1 MNDGKLMRIG
11 ALSKEMG
18 ISTRTIDYY
27 TNLGIIHA
35 QKSSSNEYRYYDEE
49 AIIRLKL
56 IKLYKKEK
64 LSLNEIKQRFEL
76 MEDVKSYDNDGVFEK
91 VHALQGELKEIEDAI
106 LQLKPHLD
114 QLDKNQLTALG
125 QIINLQ
131 GLSLAQTITL
141 LFGELKGESCNKISG
156 GDIPTSL

>member
-11 ALSKEMG
+11 VLSKEMG

-49 AIIRLKL
+49 AVIRLKL
-56 IKLYKKEK
+56 IKLYKQEK
-64 LSLNEIKQRFEL
+64 LTLNEIKERFEL
-76 MEDVKSYDNDGVFEK
+76 MEDVESYDNKVVFEK
-91 VHALQGELKEIEDAI
+91 IHALQSELKDIEDAI

-114 QLDKNQLTALG
+114 QLDKNQLNSLG
-125 QIINLQ
+125 KLINLQ
-131 GLSLAQTITL
+131 GVSLAQTITI
-141 LFGELKGESCNKISG
+141 LFG
-156 GDIPTSL
+156 